1 MLITLGF
8 YKKKAGLSTE
18 EFRRIW
24 STEYGPLYKGHP
36 EITPYLRRYVQH
48 RLSPQTDFPTQF
60 IGFDAFSESWF
71 DKAED
76 RAAMHATKFYREVLK
91 PMAERFLDMENS
103 KFAAY
108 DDQVYQVGGKPP
120 LFGEG

>member
-8 YKKKAGLSTE
+8 YKRKAGLSTE

-24 STEYGPLYKGHP
+24 STEYGPLYNGHP
-36 EITPYLRRYVQH
+36 DITRYLRRYVQH

-71 DKAED
+71 DSAAD
-76 RAAMHATKFYREVLK
+76 RLAMHATPFYSEVLK
-91 PMAERFLDMENS
+91 PMAERFLDLENS

-108 DDQVYQVGGKPP
+108 DDQVYQVGGRPP
-120 LFGEG
+120 LYGEG